1 MIRCITALALSMSI
15 CAPAPAQEMPRI
27 LKRDRDLAAVTLTL
41 LVAYRCGLPVDERRA
56 ERVVRDIN
64 SRFTRREA
72 REWIA
77 AARKRAGREDNADA
91 LCHAG
96 SKALSARN
104 MMRGRTQRQ

>member
-1 MIRCITALALSMSI
+1 MIRCITAAALAMSF
-15 CAPAPAQEMPRI
+15 CAPVAGQEMPRV

-64 SRFTRREA
+64 SRFSRREA

-77 AARKRAGREDNADA
+77 AARKRAGREEGAEA

-96 SKALSARN
+96 QQALDARQLSRR
-104 MMRGRTQRQ
+104 RGR